1 MCTSVTFPGIGG
13 HLRRNKHGGLTNVP
27 SQFVDV
33 IEPGLELAN

>member
-1 MCTSVTFPGIGG
+1 VLGIV
-13 HLRRNKHGGLTNVP
+13 RGGLTNVP